1 MSEIKYTVRIDMLR
15 VLAWAV
21 VREHDHNAI
30 LLHPVTLS
38 TDPRENDG
46 LYVPVTED
54 GRMNSVLNPM
64 DVTAV
69 IPATN
74 TTQAWLVLQADGK
87 DCSMPPHDTRVAHP
101 AGFFTVGAANYDE
114 QLAWLEKERARLEAE
129 CEEQFDWYFRHLE
142 AMRSRA
148 EREARG
154 ETVFP

>member
-21 VREHDHNAI
+21 VREPEGNAI
-30 LLHPVTLS
+30 LMEPITLN
-38 TDPRENDG
+38 TDPRENNG
-46 LYVPVTED
+46 LYIQVTED
-54 GRMNSVLNPM
+54 EHMNQTIRPM
-64 DVTAV
+64 NVVTV

-74 TTQAWLVLQADGK
+74 TMQAWLVLQADGK
-87 DCSMPPHDTRVAHP
+87 DCFMPPHDTRLAHP

-129 CEEQFDWYFRHLE
+129 YEEQYDWYFNHLD
-142 AMRSRA
+142 AMKRRA